1 MRFRYQNSTFPIAV
15 YGCIDTASRK
25 VLWIKCWTSN
35 SDPKRVASWYVDW
48 LRESG
53 TIPLKLRMDK
63 GNETGDIAALHAY
76 LLTKLGVTDDP
87 MDVIQYGPSTSN
99 QVY

>member
-53 TIPLKLRMDK
+53 TILLKLRMDK